1 MSQDGPGGLLR
12 LFPEPFHG
20 QYLQTSNR
28 VSKGEHLTH
37 FKTAKVLISVSM
49 SGHHFP
55 PDPRAPGLHVQGRGL
70 GPGGGAPR
78 PPQDCRGPQS
88 EGPC

>member
-28 VSKGEHLTH
+28 VSKG
-37 FKTAKVLISVSM
+37 K
-49 SGHHFP
+49 
-55 PDPRAPGLHVQGRGL
+55 R
-70 GPGGGAPR
+70 
-78 PPQDCRGPQS
+78 
-88 EGPC
+88 